1 MSYPIYWVP
10 SPKYT
15 PGHPAPLLAIVHH
28 RMVGTLVGTD
38 ASFTSPVGV
47 GRAASTNF
55 GIGWCRKHSPERRIC
70 IHQYVRLGDQAW
82 GNGNW
87 DASGS
92 WDNRNPTTLI
102 NSRTIS
108 IEHEDGG
115 NLPAGEGRGV
125 VPEAVIEASIWLD
138 RELLAGRVDGIRF
151 RDEPTM
157 VRELRAIPVD
167 ADHIIDHY
175 YISGR
180 LKPFCYRPWQDDRIG
195 FPQARYLAALGA
207 IPDTST
213 GDTMTNIEAKIEQW
227 KLDGTSLVTT
237 LGAPRRADGT
247 ADYGSR
253 FMLQK
258 TGTGWD
264 LVSVPRNRLTFVDG
278 SLTDPGFA
286 ALSTYAI
293 ATPDAVTCKPFSDAA
308 TAAAEKIAA
317 ADVEAAKRSGARAER
332 ERIAEAEAVRIRS
345 I

>member
-1 MSYPIYWVP
+1 MSYPIVWVP

-15 PGHPAPLLAIVHH
+15 PGHPAPLIALVHH

-38 ASFTSPVGV
+38 AAFTSPVGV

-55 GIGWCRKHSPERRIC
+55 GIGWCTKHGPRRIC

-167 ADHIIDHY
+167 AHHIIDHY

-180 LKPFCYRPWQDDRIG
+180 LKPFCWRPWSDDRTG

-207 IPDTST
+207 PPDTST
-213 GDTMTNIEAKIEQW
+213 GDTVKGFLVPEDRTLAKIKDKSW
-227 KLDGTSLVTT
+227 LYVTSELAERSAAGLPAPDTGNIQLSPARELVLIGILSPTVRIVAYERPTGDVDTT
-237 LGAPRRADGT
+237 SRAMFAKTTDVESTRKAPPPIDTTPFSKAQVDTAYNAGLIAAQSAISAIPRR
-247 ADYGSR
+247 
-253 FMLQK
+253 
-258 TGTGWD
+258 
-264 LVSVPRNRLTFVDG
+264 
-278 SLTDPGFA
+278 
-286 ALSTYAI
+286 
-293 ATPDAVTCKPFSDAA
+293 
-308 TAAAEKIAA
+308 
-317 ADVEAAKRSGARAER
+317 
-332 ERIAEAEAVRIRS
+332 
-345 I
+345 